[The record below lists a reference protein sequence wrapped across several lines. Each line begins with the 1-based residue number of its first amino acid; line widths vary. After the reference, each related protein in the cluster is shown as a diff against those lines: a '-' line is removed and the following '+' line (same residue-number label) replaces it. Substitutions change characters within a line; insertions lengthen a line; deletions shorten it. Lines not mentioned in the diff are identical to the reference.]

1 MRVVMQH
8 LQRDRKSGLLSYR
21 RRFPKDLVPFIPSA
35 SPNGRGRT
43 EYKKSLNVRSINE
56 QGGIDR
62 YRQMQAEYDLIV
74 AAAGRAKAAKHKRDT
89 RAYDVLDS
97 PTIALLAERYRVDAL
112 ASDEDRRRDPEAKA
126 WASVGTDIARQVGFD
141 LPEVPASAKWTQSI
155 RLAHSAMRESARTLR
170 ATGDEEGIIEAWG
183 ELALSMAAECDL
195 LIEAGGASYRA
206 LCAALNDAAATA
218 HEEALRRM
226 DGDHVPTPPMPQ
238 LPKKG
243 TLRAQR
249 GGGLSLLELFERYA
263 AVPGRHP
270 KTIAQWR
277 PYVTQLAVFVDH
289 SPVQSITHD
298 QLVAWRNHLRDEV
311 TYRGQPLSAK
321 TINGSYL
328 GAVNALFAWA
338 KGDAIIPH
346 NPALEVSPVKLPSK
360 PKTRGKAFTSE
371 EAQLILKASLVP
383 PVSREGPDL
392 RNAKRWCPWLMAY
405 SGARVNEITQLR
417 KEDVFQQ
424 DGVWVIRI
432 TPEAGTVKTKTFR
445 LVPLHSHLLEQGFL
459 DFVAARPEGP
469 LFYNP
474 AKRRSDVAIN
484 RQSNRLGSKLAEWVH
499 SLGIEGVKPNHAWRH
514 LFSNL
519 AVRHG
524 LDRVVAKAITGHAS
538 SDVHDKTYLEDLPN
552 HVDILLR
559 ELEKMP
565 RFLEVS

>member
-1 MRVVMQH
+1 MIVVVDY
-8 LQRDRKSGLLSYR
+8 LQPDVKSGILSYR
-21 RRFPKDLVPFIPSA
+21 RKFPKDLVEFLPGA
-35 SPNGRGRT
+35 SPTGRGRI
-43 EYKKSLNVRSINE
+43 EYKKSLQVRSINE
-56 QGGIDR
+56 PGGMDR
-62 YRQMQAEYDLIV
+62 YSRVQAEYDMIV
-74 AAAGRAKAAKHKRDT
+74 ASARRDKAAKHKRDT
-89 RAYDVLDS
+89 GTYDVLDS
-97 PTIALLAERYRVDAL
+97 PTIALLAERYRVEAL
-112 ASDEDRRRDPEAKA
+112 ASDDARRRDPEAKA
-126 WASVGTDIARQVGFD
+126 WAAVVTDIARQVGFD
-141 LPEVPASAKWTQSI
+141 LPEVSASAKWTQSI
-155 RLAHSAMRESARTLR
+155 RLAHSAIRESARTLR
-170 ATGDEEGIIEAWG
+170 ATGDDEGIIGAWG
-183 ELALSMAAECDL
+183 DLAISMAAEHDL
-195 LIEAGGASYRA
+195 VIEAGGASYLA
-206 LCAALNDAAATA
+206 LCTALNDAAATA

-226 DGDHVPTPPMPQ
+226 EGDHVPTPPMPKIA
-238 LPKKG
+238 KKG
-243 TLRAQR
+243 TPHAKPAS
-249 GGGLSLLELFERYA
+249 GLGLLELFERYA

-270 KTIAQWR
+270 KTVAQWR
-277 PYVTQLAVFVDH
+277 PYVTQLAAFVEH
-289 SPVQSITHD
+289 APVQAITHD

-311 TYRGQPLSAK
+311 TFRGQPLSAK

-338 KGDAIIPH
+338 KGDGIIPH

-360 PKTRGKAFTSE
+360 PKTRGKAFTSD
-371 EAQLILKASLVP
+371 EAHMILKASLVP
-383 PVSREGPDL
+383 PTSREGEGL

-417 KEDVFQQ
+417 KEDIFQQ
-424 DGVWVIRI
+424 DDVWVMRI

-445 LVPLHSHLLEQGFL
+445 LVPLHSHMLEQGFL
-459 DFVAARPEGP
+459 EFVTNRPDGP

-474 AKRRSDVAIN
+474 AKRRSDAAIN

-552 HVDILLR
+552 HVDILSR

-565 RFLEVS
+565 KFITS